1 MDTLKHIRRPL
12 TPERS
17 LSKQLSWL
25 PGKTESFPKSAN
37 ASLTIGLIAG
47 DRLYWSLQPEGTVL
61 ALTESNWQWVLKH
74 GDIDLVLI
82 ESSSETA
89 TGDWFMAQTAP
100 DLEQSLIG
108 QMVQAAQAYKIP
120 VAYWFTLDEQYLPLY
135 QPMIDWMSHVFC
147 ADNRVVEAL
156 ESQGKRTTYLP
167 PAVQPALFTKLNQY
181 TPEKGK
187 LYRVVSDDLVDVIQ
201 SWEGRESFYHDL
213 QEFGCHFYDSR
224 NQVWNTK
231 TKKLDLKAEHLLGTV
246 DLQARAALFKEART
260 LAVLKSGSR
269 TRTDMQW
276 SIVEAAASHMTVIRE
291 PGLDVGDFESL
302 CLQPCNR
309 DQFFVELVRH
319 DKDPLYYERLA
330 QKTWRAAL
338 MEHTYSHRLRK
349 LCETLQLKHDWVEF
363 PSAAMVTPS
372 YRKKFFERA
381 KQSFT
386 CQTYP
391 NKHWVMVFNGP
402 HEVFSEVKVE
412 TEKVE
417 GSQAIYVPSELHAGP
432 CMNAGIQKAPAQYVF
447 RMDDD
452 DYYGANYLLDM
463 MLYRLI
469 VDFDVIGKTFRY
481 FALEEKYPSKT
492 FYRGAERIGFQKP
505 SFCFSSE
512 LPAGVVLLAGCS
524 QGGRKV
530 FFSKY
535 PYPSRNY
542 GSVDSQWLA
551 DLKENCKAHI
561 LCVDDFNMVVDRR
574 LGNDHTWSADM
585 DLFKK
590 ESFEISEHPVTA
602 GQV

>member
-1 MDTLKHIRRPL
+1 MNMLKHLNRPL

-25 PGKTESFPKSAN
+25 PEKMESFPKSPN
-37 ASLTIGLIAG
+37 SSLTIALIAG
-47 DRLYWSLQPEGTVL
+47 DRLYWSLQSEGKVL
-61 ALTESNWQWVLKH
+61 ALTESNWQWVLKY

-82 ESSSETA
+82 ESCSETA

-100 DLEQSLIG
+100 ELEQGLLG
-108 QMVQAAQAYKIP
+108 QMVQAAKTYEIP
-120 VAYWFTLDEQYLPLY
+120 VAYWFTLDEQYVPLY
-135 QPMIDWMSHVFC
+135 QSMLDWMRHVFC
-147 ADNRVVEAL
+147 ADNRVVAAL
-156 ESQGKRTTYLP
+156 ESQGNKATYLP

-181 TPEKGK
+181 TPKK
-187 LYRVVSDDLVDVIQ
+187 KNFYRVVCDDLVDVIQ
-201 SWEGRESFYHDL
+201 SWEGRESFYQDL
-213 QEFGCHFYDSR
+213 QEFGGHFYDSR
-224 NQVWNTK
+224 NQVWHTK

-246 DLQARAALFKEART
+246 DVQARAALFKEART

-319 DKDPLYYERLA
+319 DKDQLYYERLA

-338 MEHTYSHRLRK
+338 MEHTYSHRLRT
-349 LCETLQLKHDWVEF
+349 LCETLQLQHDWVEF
-363 PSAAMVTPS
+363 PSAAMITPS

-381 KQSFT
+381 KESFT

-402 HEVFSEVKVE
+402 YEDFSEVKTE

-417 GSQAIYVPSELHAGP
+417 GSQAIYVPAELHAGP

-452 DYYGANYLLDM
+452 DYYGDNYLLD
-463 MLYRLI
+463 LI
-469 VDFDVIGKTFRY
+469 LHTKVIDFDVIGKVFRTFVMKQTDPE
-481 FALEEKYPSKT
+481 AT
-492 FYRGAERIGFQKP
+492 FYRTVKNLSFTKP
-505 SFCFSSE
+505 SYCFARD
-512 LPAGVVLLAGCS
+512 LPTGVNFLAGCS
-524 QGGRKV
+524 QGGKKK
-530 FFSKY
+530 FMSLN
-535 PYPSRNY
+535 PYPEKNF
-542 GSVDSQWLA
+542 GSVDSQWLDRLRWIGKGVIVCSD
-551 DLKENCKAHI
+551 DL
-561 LCVDDFNMVVDRR
+561 NMVVDRR
-574 LGNDHTWSADM
+574 IYGDHTWDVDM
-585 DLFKK
+585 KQFLNNSKK
-590 ESFEISEHPVTA
+590 YCSDYQEVMFI
-602 GQV
+602 